1 MIITFYQNNDR
12 CAHVF
17 KWTKDTVHP
26 LVFHIFCGQTYVISI
41 FWFKKIKTRQFVNP
55 QAYDFPVIMFRQNG
69 KNEFKITVVE
79 SHRPKAQSFEII
91 VVIISLFGLYKLFI
105 SWLAVDKKEIICEE
119 LFLNQMS
126 HSGSLKLLYYFCLY
140 HVYNTKFSIIY

>member
-1 MIITFYQNNDR
+1 MTDALTCLNEPKTLCIPLFSIYFVVKLMWYQFSGLRKLRQDSLSIRKLTTF
-12 CAHVF
+12 
-17 KWTKDTVHP
+17 
-26 LVFHIFCGQTYVISI
+26 
-41 FWFKKIKTRQFVNP
+41 
-55 QAYDFPVIMFRQNG
+55 FPVIMFRQNG

-140 HVYNTKFSIIY
+140 HVYYTKFSIIY

>member
-1 MIITFYQNNDR
+1 M
-12 CAHVF
+12 
-17 KWTKDTVHP
+17 HP

-55 QAYDFPVIMFRQNG
+55 QAYDFPVIIFRQNG
-69 KNEFKITVVE
+69 KNEFKITVLE

-105 SWLAVDKKEIICEE
+105 S
-119 LFLNQMS
+119 
-126 HSGSLKLLYYFCLY
+126 
-140 HVYNTKFSIIY
+140 